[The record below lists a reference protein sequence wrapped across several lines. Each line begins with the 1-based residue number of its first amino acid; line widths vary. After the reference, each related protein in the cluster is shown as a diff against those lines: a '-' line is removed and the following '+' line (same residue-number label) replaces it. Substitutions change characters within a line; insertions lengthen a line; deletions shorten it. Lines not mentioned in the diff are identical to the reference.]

1 MEKANFINVVV
12 SILLILA
19 GCGFLL
25 FIFAQGSWESED
37 ILFLIIALIFIAYG
51 SIRMYVTNKAA
62 HQL

>member
-1 MEKANFINVVV
+1 MEKANFINVIV

-37 ILFLIIALIFIAYG
+37 ILFLIIAYG
-51 SIRMYVTNKAA
+51 SIRMYVTNKSA